1 MGAQKYPFFGLNPE
15 YDMTLPSPAKVWR
28 LVKAAVTSYIDDH
41 MPTQASALAFY
52 TIFSLVPLM
61 VILVGLT
68 ALLFGESAA
77 NGQLANVLG
86 HLMGNEYASTILTI
100 LTQASQPVNSTI
112 AIVFGG
118 LTLAFASTTV
128 IAQLKHALN
137 LIWRIRPKEGATLR
151 HFIKSRL
158 VAMAIVLTL
167 ALLLIVSMIGDAILD
182 FIWIPLQERLPGEAL
197 LYSWINYIG
206 FIVILLCMILII
218 YKVLPD
224 IEIRWRDAFVGSLIT
239 TGLFLLGRFT
249 VGTILGMSAGLDAY
263 GAAHSVLVLLIWIY
277 YNALIVFF
285 GAEVTYQYTIIFG
298 NGYRAGRYARKI
310 NTPRRASVPNA

>member
-1 MGAQKYPFFGLNPE
+1 
-15 YDMTLPSPAKVWR
+15 MTLPSPAKVWR
-28 LVKAAVTSYIDDH
+28 LTKAAVTKYIQDH

-52 TIFSLVPLM
+52 TIFSLAPLM

-77 NGQLANVLG
+77 NGQLAQMLG
-86 HLMGNEYASTILTI
+86 NLMGTEYA
-100 LTQASQPVNSTI
+100 ATI
-112 AIVFGG
+112 AIIVEQASKPLNSTLALVIGG
-118 LTLAFASTTV
+118 LTLVFTSTTV

-137 LIWRIRPKEGATLR
+137 LIWRIQPKEDATLL
-151 HFIKSRL
+151 HFIKTRL

-182 FIWIPLQERLPGEAL
+182 FIWIPLEERFPGEAI
-197 LYSWINYIG
+197 LYSWINYSG
-206 FIVILLCMILII
+206 FVVILLGMILVI

-224 IEIRWRDAFVGSLIT
+224 IVIRWRDALVGAAIT
-239 TGLFLLGRFT
+239 TGLFLLGRFA
-249 VGTILGMSAGLDAY
+249 VGTFLGVSATLDAY
-263 GAAHSVLVLLIWIY
+263 GAAQSVLVLLIWIY

-298 NGYRAGRYARKI
+298 DGYKAGMYARKV
-310 NTPRRASVPNA
+310 NTPRRASGRSA

>member
-1 MGAQKYPFFGLNPE
+1 
-15 YDMTLPSPAKVWR
+15 MTLPSPAKVWR
-28 LVKAAVTSYIDDH
+28 LVKAAATSYIDDH

-52 TIFSLVPLM
+52 TIFSLAPLL

-68 ALLFGESAA
+68 ALLFGDAAA
-77 NGQLANVLG
+77 NGQLAQLLG
-86 HLMGNEYASTILTI
+86 NLMGNDYASTILAI
-100 LTQASQPVNSTI
+100 LTQSTQPVNSTV
-112 AIVFGG
+112 AIVFGA

-137 LIWRIRPKEGATLR
+137 LVWRIRPKEGATLR
-151 HFIKSRL
+151 HFIKTRL

-167 ALLLIVSMIGDAILD
+167 ALLLIISLIGDAILD
-182 FIWIPLQERLPGEAL
+182 YVWSPMHGRLPGEAI
-197 LYSWINYIG
+197 LYGWINYSG
-206 FIVILLCMILII
+206 FVLILLCMILII

-224 IEIRWRDAFVGSLIT
+224 IEIRWRDAFVGSIIT

-249 VGTILGMSAGLDAY
+249 VGTILDMSGGLDAY

-285 GAEVTYQYTIIFG
+285 GAEITYHYTIIFG

-310 NTPRRASVPNA
+310 STPRRASVPNA

>member
-1 MGAQKYPFFGLNPE
+1 
-15 YDMTLPSPAKVWR
+15 MTLPSPAKVWR
-28 LVKAAVTSYIDDH
+28 LVKAATTSYIDDH

-52 TIFSLVPLM
+52 TIFSLAPLL

-68 ALLFGESAA
+68 ALLFGDTAA
-77 NGQLANVLG
+77 NGQLAQMLG
-86 HLMGNEYASTILTI
+86 NLMGNDYAATILTI
-100 LTQASQPVNSTI
+100 LTQSTQPVNSTV
-112 AIVFGG
+112 AIIFGA

-137 LIWRIRPKEGATLR
+137 LVWRIRPKEGATLR
-151 HFIKSRL
+151 HFIKTRL

-167 ALLLIVSMIGDAILD
+167 ALLLIISLIGDAILD
-182 FIWIPLQERLPGEAL
+182 YVWSPMYGRVPGEAL
-197 LYSWINYIG
+197 LYGWINYIG
-206 FIVILLCMILII
+206 FVLILLCMILII

-224 IEIRWRDAFVGSLIT
+224 IEIRWRDAFVGSVIT
-239 TGLFLLGRFT
+239 TVLFLLGRFT
-249 VGTILGMSAGLDAY
+249 VGTILGMSGGLDAY

-285 GAEVTYQYTIIFG
+285 GAEITYHYTIIFG

-310 NTPRRASVPNA
+310 STPRRASVPNV